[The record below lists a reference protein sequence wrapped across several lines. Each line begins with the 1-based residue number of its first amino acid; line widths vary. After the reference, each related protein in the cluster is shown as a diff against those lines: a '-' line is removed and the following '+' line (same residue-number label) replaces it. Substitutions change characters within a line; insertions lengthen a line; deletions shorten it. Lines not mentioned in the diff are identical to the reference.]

1 MKETIRF
8 QLWFVVFAFFLVL
21 IRTPW
26 LTSLHYVQSGRD
38 VHGGAWEP
46 TCAGSSTPLV
56 PWMGVLSQPL
66 IQFTL
71 FLHEILWGIW
81 FYSSSQNLHFHLIF
95 FRGCKMMLTDKYK
108 EYFSQWTSNSL
119 NPRFSGWAL
128 GITWELEA
136 VPLEFLSWCS
146 IHESLLLEFS

>member
-8 QLWFVVFAFFLVL
+8 QLWFVVFVFFLVL

-38 VHGGAWEP
+38 VHGSALEP

-66 IQFTL
+66 VQFTL

-108 EYFSQWTSNSL
+108 VWRIHRRTIQKTSLWPTKPQWCDHS
-119 NPRFSGWAL
+119 PRSRHTGMQNQVGLWKHHY
-128 GITWELEA
+128 EQ
-136 VPLEFLSWCS
+136 S
-146 IHESLLLEFS
+146 